1 MVLECGDAACEGG
14 DDRRP
19 MSAARVEVVVFD
31 LGNVL
36 IPFNPRWLFRQLLR
50 DEASIDRFF
59 AETDFDAWNTA
70 MDAGRRFADGIAAH
84 SRCFPHYRAL
94 FEAFFERWQETVG
107 EPITESVEVLR
118 ELQKNDIRTY
128 ALTNFSA
135 ETYPLAVARFP
146 FLADFD
152 GAVVSGSEG
161 VVKPDPAIYRRL
173 VERYSIV
180 PARAVF
186 IDDKLE
192 NVEAA
197 RRLGFHGIHFS
208 DPALVRPALRAL
220 GLPV

>member
-1 MVLECGDAACEGG
+1 MSECREAIGEGG
-14 DDRRP
+14 AGLRCA
-19 MSAARVEVVVFD
+19 SAARVEAVVFD

-36 IPFNPRWLFRQLLR
+36 IPFNPRWLFRKLLR

-84 SRCFPHYRAL
+84 SRRFPHYRPL
-94 FEAFFERWQETVG
+94 FEAFFERWPETVG
-107 EPITESVEVLR
+107 EPIAESVEVLR
-118 ELQKNDIRTY
+118 RLQQSGIRTY

-135 ETYPLAVARFP
+135 ETYPLAAARFP

-152 GAVVSGSEG
+152 GAVVSGDEG
-161 VVKPDPAIYRRL
+161 VVKPDPAIYQRL
-173 VERYSIV
+173 VERYAVV

-192 NVEAA
+192 NVDAA
-197 RRLGFHGIHFS
+197 RRLGFHGIHFT

>member
-1 MVLECGDAACEGG
+1 MSRFEKTQCTAPRVDA
-14 DDRRP
+14 
-19 MSAARVEVVVFD
+19 VVFD

-36 IPFNPRWLFRQLLR
+36 IPFDPRWLFRKLLP

-59 AETDFDAWNTA
+59 AETGFSAWNTE
-70 MDAGRRFADGIAAH
+70 MDAGLRFADGIAAH
-84 SRCFPHYRAL
+84 SQRFPHYRPL
-94 FEAFFERWQETVG
+94 FEAFFERWSETVG
-107 EPITESVEVLR
+107 EPIAESVEVLQA
-118 ELQKNDIRTY
+118 LQKSGIRTY

-161 VVKPDPAIYRRL
+161 VVKPDPAIYQRL
-173 VERYSIV
+173 VQRYSID

-220 GLPV
+220 GLPL

>member
-1 MVLECGDAACEGG
+1 MSYLENAPRTPSC
-14 DDRRP
+14 R
-19 MSAARVEVVVFD
+19 AARVDAVVFD

-36 IPFNPRWLFRQLLR
+36 IPFDPRWLFRKLLP
-50 DEASIDRFF
+50 DDASIDRFF
-59 AETDFDAWNTA
+59 AETGFSAWNTE

-84 SRCFPHYRAL
+84 SQRFPHYQSL
-94 FEAFFERWQETVG
+94 FEAFFERWIETVG
-107 EPITESVEVLR
+107 DPIAESVEL
-118 ELQKNDIRTY
+118 LQGLQRNGVRTY

-135 ETYPLAVARFP
+135 ETYPLAAARFS

-152 GAVVSGSEG
+152 GAVVSGHEG
-161 VVKPDPAIYRRL
+161 VLKPDPAIYRRL
-173 VERYSIV
+173 LQRYSIV
-180 PARAVF
+180 AERAVF

-197 RRLGFHGIHFS
+197 RRLGFHGIHFT

>member
-1 MVLECGDAACEGG
+1 MASENKGAGQLCMTAA
-14 DDRRP
+14 P
-19 MSAARVEVVVFD
+19 VEAVVFD

-36 IPFNPRWLFRQLLR
+36 IPFNPRWLFRKLLE

-59 AETDFDAWNTA
+59 VETGFDAWNTA

-84 SRCFPHYRAL
+84 SRRFPHYRAL
-94 FEAFFERWQETVG
+94 FEAFFARWHETVG
-107 EPITESVEVLR
+107 EPIAESVEVLR
-118 ELQKNDIRTY
+118 ALQKSGIRTY

-135 ETYPLAVARFP
+135 ETYPLAQARFP

-152 GAVVSGSEG
+152 GAVVSGHEG
-161 VVKPDPAIYRRL
+161 VVKPDPAIYQRL

-197 RRLGFHGIHFS
+197 RRLGFNAIHFG

>member
-1 MVLECGDAACEGG
+1 MSECREAIGEGG
-14 DDRRP
+14 AGPRCA
-19 MSAARVEVVVFD
+19 SAARVDAVVFD

-36 IPFNPRWLFRQLLR
+36 IPFNPRWLFRKLLR

-84 SRCFPHYRAL
+84 SRRFPHYRAL
-94 FEAFFERWQETVG
+94 FEAFFARWPETVG
-107 EPITESVEVLR
+107 EPIAESVEVLR
-118 ELQKNDIRTY
+118 ALQQSGIRTY

-135 ETYPLAVARFP
+135 ETYPLAAARFP

-161 VVKPDPAIYRRL
+161 VVKPDPEIYQRL

-186 IDDKLE
+186 LDDKLE
-192 NVEAA
+192 NVDAA
-197 RRLGFHGIHFS
+197 RRLGFYGIHFT
-208 DPALVRPALRAL
+208 DPGLVRPALRAL

>member
-1 MVLECGDAACEGG
+1 MSECREAIGEGG
-14 DDRRP
+14 AGLRCA
-19 MSAARVEVVVFD
+19 SAARVEAVVFD
-31 LGNVL
+31 LGTVL
-36 IPFNPRWLFRQLLR
+36 IPFNPRWLFRKLLR

-70 MDAGRRFADGIAAH
+70 MDAGRCFADGIAAH
-84 SRCFPHYRAL
+84 SRRFPHYRPL
-94 FEAFFERWQETVG
+94 FEAFFERWPETVG
-107 EPITESVEVLR
+107 EPIAESVEVLR
-118 ELQKNDIRTY
+118 RLQQSGIRTY

-135 ETYPLAVARFP
+135 ETYPLAAARFP

-152 GAVVSGSEG
+152 GAVVSGDEG
-161 VVKPDPAIYRRL
+161 VVKPDPAIYQRL
-173 VERYSIV
+173 VERYAVV

-220 GLPV
+220 GLPL

>member
-1 MVLECGDAACEGG
+1 MGFVDNTP
-14 DDRRP
+14 RTTP
-19 MSAARVEVVVFD
+19 RVDVVVFD

-36 IPFNPRWLFRQLLR
+36 IPFDPRWLFRKLLA

-59 AETDFDAWNTA
+59 AETGFDAWNTE
-70 MDAGRRFADGIAAH
+70 MDAGRCFADGIAAH
-84 SRCFPHYRAL
+84 SRRFPHYRPL
-94 FEAFFERWQETVG
+94 FEAFFARWPETVG
-107 EPITESVEVLR
+107 EPIAESVELLR
-118 ELQKNDIRTY
+118 LLQQSGVRTY

-135 ETYPLAVARFP
+135 ETYPLAAARFP

-152 GAVVSGSEG
+152 GIVVSGHEG
-161 VVKPDPAIYRRL
+161 VVKPAPAIYQRL
-173 VERYSIV
+173 VQRYSIV

-192 NVEAA
+192 NVDAA
-197 RRLGFHGIHFS
+197 RRLGFHAIHFT

>member
-1 MVLECGDAACEGG
+1 MVTGFRETIGEGCAGRRAAGATRVDA
-14 DDRRP
+14 
-19 MSAARVEVVVFD
+19 VVFD

-36 IPFNPRWLFRQLLR
+36 VPFDPRWLFRKLLR

-59 AETDFDAWNTA
+59 AETDFYAWNTA
-70 MDAGRRFADGIAAH
+70 LDAGCSFADGIAAH
-84 SRCFPHYRAL
+84 SRRFPHYRPL
-94 FEAFFERWQETVG
+94 FEAFFERWIETVG
-107 EPITESVEVLR
+107 EPIAESIEVLR
-118 ELQKNDIRTY
+118 EIQQSGVRTF

-135 ETYPLAVARFP
+135 ETYPLAAARFP

-152 GAVVSGSEG
+152 GAVVSGHEG
-161 VVKPDPAIYRRL
+161 VLKPDPAIYLRL
-173 VERYSIV
+173 VQRYSIV
-180 PARAVF
+180 PERAVF

-208 DPALVRPALRAL
+208 DPALVRPALRVL

>member
-1 MVLECGDAACEGG
+1 MSECREAIGEGG
-14 DDRRP
+14 AGLRCA
-19 MSAARVEVVVFD
+19 SAARVEAVVFD

-36 IPFNPRWLFRQLLR
+36 IPFNPRWLFRKLLR

-70 MDAGRRFADGIAAH
+70 MDAGCRFADGIAAH
-84 SRCFPHYRAL
+84 SRRFPHYRVL
-94 FEAFFERWQETVG
+94 FETFFARWPETIG
-107 EPITESVEVLR
+107 EPIAESVEVLR
-118 ELQKNDIRTY
+118 GLQQSGIRTY

-135 ETYPLAVARFP
+135 ETYPLAAARFP

-152 GAVVSGSEG
+152 GAVVSGDEG
-161 VVKPDPAIYRRL
+161 VVKPDPAIYQRL
-173 VERYSIV
+173 VERYAVV

-192 NVEAA
+192 NVDAA
-197 RRLGFHGIHFS
+197 RRLGFHGIHFT